1 MQIYKKNCPRRNG
14 LPVSLMN
21 NINLL
26 ITFVCRQYAVVFLR
40 SLQSTTMREHLRVYL
55 LRYFQAAQCTY
66 Q

>member
-1 MQIYKKNCPRRNG
+1 
-14 LPVSLMN
+14 MN